1 MQAVHDGGR
10 AGDNAGQGP
19 GPVKDRGR
27 PGTGRR
33 YSRMTKSKKELL
45 YIPAILIITGLL
57 VYLETHLPFFQ
68 NFLPV
73 TDNKLVI
80 AILNVN
86 FLLILLLIFLASR
99 ILFKTYV
106 EKKRGIW
113 GSRLRTRLTLTVFSI
128 SIISSASLFILTTWF
143 LFVSMDKWFSQDV
156 EDTVENARELSQF
169 YYEDLFGRY
178 QKMGDILALRIKE
191 EKILE
196 NDRKLASFIKK
207 EGKAN
212 FLGYLAVLDLA
223 GEPLKTYSVLPD
235 EVSHTLLEK
244 TKGMTKGDQTSQIIP
259 LKDGELLVFRST
271 VTDEIGRPS
280 AFLLFGEKIRVRGTQ
295 SLKQIS
301 SAYAKFKKEAR
312 PLKKVVKYN
321 FVIPLFLVAI
331 LSIFFSVWVGVKM
344 ATEIAIPL
352 ERVKEGAAII
362 AKGRFDINLEDRG
375 KDEIGTLVGA
385 FNRMAKELKVA
396 KDEIE
401 EKTKYMEVIVDNVAT
416 GIITTDVK
424 GRILL
429 LNRAA
434 RSILKLG
441 ADGDYLGTPLRS
453 IIGAD
458 FRKTVR
464 PFLRG
469 IREDLSGT
477 TAREMTVSLPNDTH
491 LRASLTVL
499 RDDAY
504 RPQGFIA
511 TFDDITHIMRAE
523 KLATWREIAKRLTH
537 EIKNPLTPI
546 RLSAERVRR
555 RVLPKVEGREKEVLD
570 EATSVILTSSDDIT
584 SMVNELNKL
593 SQTSSIRTIEDLNSI
608 IEETTGI
615 YRNLYGNISF
625 QLNGQ
630 RIPMFRMDRDKM
642 KRALINLIANSI
654 KAIGTEQGTI
664 TVTTTYDRSRGAAR
678 IEVADTG
685 PGIRDEDKGRVFD
698 PYFTRN
704 ADGMG
709 LGLAIVNSV
718 VLEHGGRIDAQDNI
732 PRGAKMVIE
741 LPVVEV

>member
-1 MQAVHDGGR
+1 
-10 AGDNAGQGP
+10 
-19 GPVKDRGR
+19 
-27 PGTGRR
+27 
-33 YSRMTKSKKELL
+33 MTKNKKELL
-45 YIPAILIITGLL
+45 YIPAILAITALL

-73 TDNKLVI
+73 TDNKVVI
-80 AILNVN
+80 GILNVN

-99 ILFKTYV
+99 ILFKAYV

-113 GSRLRTRLTLTVFSI
+113 GSRLKTRLTLTVFSI

-178 QKMGDILALRIKE
+178 QRMGDILAITIRE
-191 EKILE
+191 EKMLE
-196 NDRKLASFIKK
+196 DDKRLSRFVKR
-207 EGKAN
+207 EGKSE
-212 FLGYLAVLDLA
+212 FLGYLAVLGPS
-223 GEPLKTYSVLPD
+223 GEPIKTYSTLDD
-235 EVSHTLLEK
+235 EVNRTLIEK
-244 TKGMTKGDQTSQIIP
+244 SESLRKGEQTRQIIP
-259 LKDGELLVFRST
+259 LKDGELLVFRSV
-271 VTDEIGRPS
+271 VTDDAGQPK
-280 AFLLFGEKIRVRGTQ
+280 AVLLFGEKIRVRGTQ
-295 SLKQIS
+295 TMNQIS
-301 SAYAKFKKEAR
+301 SAYAKFKKDAR

-321 FVIPLFLVAI
+321 FVIPLILVAI
-331 LSIFFSVWVGVKM
+331 LSIFFSVWIGVKM

-362 AKGRFDINLEDRG
+362 AKGRFDISLEDRG

-434 RSILKLG
+434 RDILKVGSDDDYTG
-441 ADGDYLGTPLRS
+441 APLRS
-453 IIGAD
+453 IIGPD
-458 FRKTVR
+458 FRKTIR
-464 PFLRG
+464 PFLKG

-477 TAREMTVSLPNDTH
+477 AAREMTVTLENDTH

-499 RDDAY
+499 RDDAF

-546 RLSAERVRR
+546 RLSAERLRR

-593 SQTSSIRTIEDLNSI
+593 SQTSSTRTIEDINTI
-608 IEETTGI
+608 VEETIGI
-615 YRNLYGNISF
+615 YRNLYSNISF
-625 QLNGQ
+625 QFAGE
-630 RIPMFRMDRDKM
+630 RVPKSRMDRDKM
-642 KRALINLIANSI
+642 KRALINLITNSI
-654 KAIGTEQGTI
+654 KAIGSEHGTI
-664 TVTTTYDRSRGAAR
+664 TVSTRYDRMRNAVH

-685 PGIRDEDKGRVFD
+685 AGIRDEDKGRVFD

-704 ADGMG
+704 NDGMG

-718 VLEHGGRIDAQDNI
+718 VLEHGGRIDALDNT
-732 PRGAKMVIE
+732 PKGARMVIE
-741 LPVVEV
+741 MPVVEL